1 MRNLKMELVN
11 RFGMDGAG
19 ELAETKW
26 LGRDNNSKVTVEE
39 FEAWSGAK
47 LTNRKAN
54 EYGTEDCKVNL
65 IDEKDEDFEMTV
77 EIKDEVITHCY
88 Y

>member
-1 MRNLKMELVN
+1 MRNLKVELVE
-11 RFGMDGAG
+11 RFGMDGDG
-19 ELAETKW
+19 VLATTNW
-26 LGRDNNSKVTVEE
+26 TGRNNSKITVEE

-47 LTNRKAN
+47 LNNRKSN
-54 EYGTEDCKVNL
+54 EYGTEDCNVTL
-65 IDEKDEDFEMTV
+65 IDEKCDDFKITV

>member
-1 MRNLKMELVN
+1 MKNLKMELIE

-19 ELAETKW
+19 KLAETNW
-26 LGRDNNSKVTVEE
+26 LGRDNSKVTVED

-47 LTNRKAN
+47 LDKRTSN
-54 EYGTEDCKVNL
+54 EYGAEDCKITL
-65 IDEKDEDFEMTV
+65 INENDDDFEITL
-77 EIKDEVITHCY
+77 EIKDEEITHSY

>member
-1 MRNLKMELVN
+1 MRNLKMELVE

-19 ELAETKW
+19 KLSETNW
-26 LGRDNNSKVTVEE
+26 LGRDNSKVTVEE

-47 LTNRKAN
+47 LNKRTSNGYN
-54 EYGTEDCKVNL
+54 TEDCKITL
-65 IDEKDEDFEMTV
+65 IDEKDDDFEMTV

>member
-1 MRNLKMELVN
+1 MRNLKAELVE
-11 RFGMDGAG
+11 RFGMDGDG
-19 ELAETKW
+19 FLAKTEW
-26 LGRDNNSKVTVEE
+26 LGRDNSRVTVEE

-47 LTNRKAN
+47 LTNRRAN
-54 EYGTEDCKVNL
+54 EYGSEDCDITL

-77 EIKDEVITHCY
+77 EIKDETITHSY

>member
-1 MRNLKMELVN
+1 MKNLKVELVK

-19 ELAETKW
+19 KLVETN
-26 LGRDNNSKVTVEE
+26 LLSRDNSKVIVEE

-47 LTNRKAN
+47 LDKRTSN
-54 EYGTEDCKVNL
+54 EYNTEDCKITL
-65 IDEKDEDFEMTV
+65 IDEKDDDFEMTV